1 MNTITI
7 ELCAEDR
14 ARLDKI
20 IEGLNVLG
28 AHKHDCESCVKTVI
42 NGVDEVVKT
51 ATHTLKPEETP
62 RHTFGAERY
71 EGQNTPQ
78 EPAKADLE
86 EMAFPPEEAS
96 PFPENKDEDK
106 ANDEEAAPAVTVSDI
121 QKKVVALAA
130 AGKKDAV
137 RDIVK
142 AYADRVS
149 LIPAD
154 KLAEVFKKLTALGG

>member
-20 IEGLNVLG
+20 IERLSG
-28 AHKHDCESCVKTVI
+28 
-42 NGVDEVVKT
+42 
-51 ATHTLKPEETP
+51 LKPDCNACAQSAMAAAAAATAKQSHVLTPEELP
-62 RHTFGAERY
+62 AHTFGAEFY
-71 EGQNTPQ
+71 KDQNAPQ

-86 EMAFPPEEAS
+86 ETAFPPEEVS

-106 ANDEEAAPAVTVSDI
+106 ANEEEPAPAVTVADI

-149 LIPAD
+149 LIPED
-154 KLAEVFKKLTALGG
+154 KRAEVFKKLTALEG